1 MARTKTMSNASPA
14 TCYWNDPMRL
24 RPGYLAPLLL
34 SLIPLAASA
43 EVRIDTPRGGWR
55 EGSGDG
61 AHFMQQVNYPASS
74 VNVAEDQADTARIKG
89 AISGLSKAP
98 QGPGR
103 LVVNG
108 IDMPLKINED
118 GGFDRPFVFPAGSNS
133 VEVQSPD
140 GQQKRRVQF
149 YSLGRGGVS
158 ARLRVVLSWDSDNTD
173 LDLHLVTPD
182 GGHVWYGERSLANGA
197 ALDVDVT
204 TGYGPEMIATPTPL
218 KGQYLVYVNY
228 YGGGYRSDE
237 DGCSSPGQALTIG
250 QITVISEEGT
260 ANEKQQSFLVPMRQP
275 GELTLVKSFSYP

>member
-1 MARTKTMSNASPA
+1 MSKASPA
-14 TCYWNDPMRL
+14 PCYWNDTMALINPRFAL
-24 RPGYLAPLLL
+24 CLTLLPLCAL
-34 SLIPLAASA
+34 A
-43 EVRIDTPRGGWR
+43 EVQLDTPRSGWR
-55 EGSGDG
+55 VGGGDG
-61 AHFMQQVNYPASS
+61 AQFMQQVNYPASS
-74 VNVAEDQADTARIKG
+74 VNSAANQADTARIKG
-89 AISGLSKAP
+89 AISKLEKDGKA
-98 QGPGR
+98 PGR

-108 IDMPLKINED
+108 VSMPLKIAED
-118 GGFDRPFVFPAGSNS
+118 GSFDRPFVFSEGSNN
-133 VEVQSPD
+133 VEVRSPD
-140 GQQKRRVQF
+140 GGQRRRVQF
-149 YSLGRGGVS
+149 YNNGSGETP

-228 YGGGYRSDE
+228 YGGGYSYDE
-237 DGCSSPGQALTIG
+237 SGESSAQQILTTG

-260 ANEKQQSFLVPMRQP
+260 VNEKQQSFLVPMRTP